1 MRFLRGKKTY
11 ITALLAVI
19 GAGAAYAVGD
29 VTGAQAAQTAIT
41 AVLAATLRHGMG

>member
-1 MRFLRGKKTY
+1 MRFIRGKQPS
-11 ITALLAVI
+11 ITAMLAVI

-41 AVLAATLRHGMG
+41 AILAATLRHGMG